1 MWNWF
6 YKLASPPHF
15 YRTATALEPW
25 LLWSAVLFLVT
36 GLYGGLMLAPADY
49 LQGEGFR
56 IIYVHVP
63 AAFLSMF
70 AYVLM
75 AVASAIGLI
84 WRMKLA
90 FCVAAATA
98 PIGAAFT
105 FLALVTG
112 AIWGQPMWG
121 TWWEW
126 DPRLTSELILLFLF
140 LGYIFLRQALQDT
153 RQADRAS
160 GILAVVG
167 VINVPII
174 HYSVEWWT
182 SIHQGPTLGKL
193 ETPSIAGDML
203 WPLLV
208 MIAGYQLLFFAL
220 LMTGIRTQVVE
231 REKNSRWMNELL
243 TTGVIRDNAA

>member
-6 YKLASPPHF
+6 HKLASPPHF
-15 YRTATALEPW
+15 YRIASALEPW
-25 LLWSAVLFLVT
+25 LYGAALMLLLI
-36 GLYGGLMLAPADY
+36 GIYGGLFLAPPDY

-75 AVASAIGLI
+75 AVASGIGLI

-90 FCVAAATA
+90 FCVAAAAA
-98 PIGAAFT
+98 PVGAAFT

-140 LGYIFLRQALQDT
+140 PGYIFLLQALRDS

-160 GILAVVG
+160 AILALVG
-167 VINVPII
+167 VINIPII

-182 SIHQGPTLGKL
+182 SIHQGPSLAKMD
-193 ETPSIAGDML
+193 TPSIAGDML

-208 MIAGYQLLFFAL
+208 MIAAYQLLFFAIL
-220 LMTGIRTQVVE
+220 LTGTRSQVLE
-231 REKNSRWMNELL
+231 REKSARWVSDALL
-243 TTGVIRDNAA
+243 GGNLRSA

>member
-1 MWNWF
+1 M
-6 YKLASPPHF
+6 
-15 YRTATALEPW
+15 LEPW
-25 LLWSAVLFLVT
+25 LLWPAVVLLLI
-36 GLYGGLMLAPADY
+36 GAYGGLVLAPADY

-63 AAFLSMF
+63 SAFLSMF
-70 AYVLM
+70 TYTLM
-75 AVASAIGLI
+75 AVASGIGLI

-98 PIGAAFT
+98 PVGAAFT
-105 FLALVTG
+105 LLALVTG

-121 TWWEW
+121 SWWEW

-140 LGYIFLRQALQDT
+140 LGYIFLRQALRET

-160 GILAVVG
+160 AILAVVG
-167 VINVPII
+167 VVNVPII

-182 SIHQGPTLGKL
+182 SIHQGPSIAKL

-208 MIAGYQLLFFAL
+208 MIVGYQLLFFAVL
-220 LMTGIRTQVVE
+220 LTGVRAQVLD
-231 REKNSRWMNELL
+231 REKNSRWVSDLL
-243 TTGVIRDNAA
+243 RNGHLEETPG